1 MVEKS
6 RYSII
11 NILLL
16 CTWVLIGMGT
26 IVLLVAAIN
35 KKKLQRCQAVDIH
48 ITGVENNYFIDK
60 KDVSNILGRFSNNKL
75 VGRPI
80 ESFNLAA
87 MEYTLQ
93 KNVWIKHAEIYFDNN
108 DVLKVNVVEREPVA
122 RIFCNNGSS
131 FYIDTARLRLP
142 VSDKFS
148 ARVPVF
154 TNFPTE
160 NIVLSKEDS
169 NLLTGIR
176 KISEFILRDSFWM
189 AQIEQV
195 DITAERTFEMI
206 PKIGQQVIIFGDAD
220 NYHQKFNNL
229 LLFYKQVE
237 SKVGW
242 NKYSKIN
249 IMYAGQVIGEKRGV
263 LEIKAD
269 SIRTIQ
275 LMKILVANAL
285 KQAND
290 TIHTVQLVQ
299 QSEDNFIPAP
309 MIEDT
314 VRVEKERPLIRP
326 PSPVTNLKTDQVS
339 KPGPNKIIA
348 NKMVPGIHQ
357 PNAGKKI
364 KKTVQKEKP
373 KQINTTNDY

>member
-1 MVEKS
+1 MAEKS
-6 RYSII
+6 RYTIL

-16 CTWVLIGMGT
+16 CTWVLVGMGT
-26 IVLLVAAIN
+26 VVLLVAAIN
-35 KKKLQRCQAVDIH
+35 KKKSQRCQSVDIH

-60 KDVSNILGRFSNNKL
+60 IDVSNILGRFSNNKL
-75 VGRPI
+75 VGRSI
-80 ESFNLAA
+80 ESFNLSA
-87 MEYTLQ
+87 MENALQ
-93 KNVWIKHAEIYFDNN
+93 KNVWIKHAEMYFDNN

-142 VSDKFS
+142 LSDKFS
-148 ARVPVF
+148 ARLPVF

-176 KISEFILRDSFWM
+176 KISEFISRDSFWM

-206 PKIGQQVIIFGDAD
+206 PKIGQQVIVFGDAD
-220 NYHQKFNNL
+220 NYQQKFNNL

-249 IMYAGQVIGEKRGV
+249 IRYAGQVIGEKRGV
-263 LEIKAD
+263 SEIKAD

-309 MIEDT
+309 VTEDT
-314 VRVEKERPLIRP
+314 VRVAKAAPPIKP
-326 PSPVTNLKTDQVS
+326 PSPIANLRSTKVS
-339 KPGPNKIIA
+339 KPGDKRIRA
-348 NKMVPGIHQ
+348 NYIVPGKSQLNTGKQI
-357 PNAGKKI
+357 KKI
-364 KKTVQKEKP
+364 VLKVKP
-373 KQINTTNDY
+373 KQVNTTNDY